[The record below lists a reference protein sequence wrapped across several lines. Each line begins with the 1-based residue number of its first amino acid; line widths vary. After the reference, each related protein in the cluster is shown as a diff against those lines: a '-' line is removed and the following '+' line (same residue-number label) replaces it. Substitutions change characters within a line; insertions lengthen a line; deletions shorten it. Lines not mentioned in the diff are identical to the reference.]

1 MSRRVKA
8 AIAASLAVVV
18 IAAGVWAWFLSQQGL
33 GDASAWS
40 GVLQGFAAL
49 LSIPTLLLGVLAL
62 RAPSDA
68 KMSSLEDSTPRSQR
82 VSIGRIKAGGSV
94 DINVRQDQA
103 PQADD
108 KKHAQ

>member
-8 AIAASLAVVV
+8 AMAASLGVVV
-18 IAAGVWAWFLSQQGL
+18 VAAGVWAWFLSQQSL

-49 LSIPTLLLGVLAL
+49 LAIPTLVLGVLAL

-68 KMSSLEDSTPRSQR
+68 KAPGLEDGPPRSQR

-94 DINVRQDQA
+94 HIKVRQDQA
-103 PQADD
+103 QPADD
-108 KKHAQ
+108 KKPAQ